1 MNNNFGTASTSQN
14 GYYQSR
20 IGAYHMSRQ
29 NPDVLDQLYTPSP
42 VNQGQSAGIG
52 TYTSPVNYRSM
63 ESGGDTSYMSGR
75 GDGYHSPAPTPAPRP
90 SPGNSQIS
98 YLRQVLSMR
107 RAQSCSP
114 SSLVQLATKRGGRRT
129 GRLLRNGVGS
139 GVATVRLAG
148 VKDTTQPQQEMME
161 CSDQTAPNP
170 CDKEVVLSALR
181 QKR

>member
-1 MNNNFGTASTSQN
+1 
-14 GYYQSR
+14 
-20 IGAYHMSRQ
+20 MSRQ
-29 NPDVLDQLYTPSP
+29 NPDFLDQLYIPSP
-42 VNQGQSAGIG
+42 DNQGNQGQSVGISNRET

-63 ESGGDTSYMSGR
+63 ESGGDTSYMPGR
-75 GDGYHSPAPTPAPRP
+75 VDGYHSPVVTPGPRMGTP
-90 SPGNSQIS
+90 SVGNSQLS
-98 YLRQVLSMR
+98 YLRQVLNMR

-114 SSLVQLATKRGGRRT
+114 SSLVQLATKRGGGRT

-148 VKDTTQPQQEMME
+148 VKDTPQPQQETME